1 MFSWLGDILGTLG
14 ESISG
19 VIFDTMLRWFYDII
33 YGAAAA
39 FLAQVSSLGTEIF
52 DLDWVQAF
60 VRLFGLLAWA
70 LYATGVVVA
79 VFDVA
84 IEYQTGWANLKT
96 TALNVLKGFFA
107 CSLIGELPI
116 ALYKFCIT
124 LQGSFLNG
132 IVPFFSGSARETL
145 AETGTGVLVG
155 SFFAGNISSQIGL
168 VHLLCLTAFLYCF
181 VKLFFANI
189 KRGGILLTQIAVGSL
204 YLFSVPRGYTD
215 GFNQWMRQ
223 VVALCLTAF
232 LQTTLLYVGLLT
244 FRANMFLSL
253 GIMLAAREVPRI
265 AQHSGLQKGN
275 YRKIKGLS
283 ALFTRIKRKYITDK
297 SYKKA
302 TIHNA

>member
-14 ESISG
+14 ESISS
-19 VIFDTMLRWFYDII
+19 VIFDTMLRWFYDTI

-39 FLAQVSSLGTEIF
+39 FLAQIGSLGTEIF

-84 IEYQTGWANLKT
+84 IEYQTGRANLKT

-107 CSLIGELPI
+107 CSPIGELPI

-132 IVPFFSGSARETL
+132 IVPLFSGSARETL

-189 KRGGILLTQIAVGSL
+189 KRRHFIDADRSRQSVSFQRAARLHGWFQPVDAAGRGAVSDGVFADDAAVCRPADL
-204 YLFSVPRGYTD
+204 PGEHVPRPWHYAG
-215 GFNQWMRQ
+215 GKRG
-223 VVALCLTAF
+223 AAH
-232 LQTTLLYVGLLT
+232 
-244 FRANMFLSL
+244 RA
-253 GIMLAAREVPRI
+253 AVRA
-265 AQHSGLQKGN
+265 
-275 YRKIKGLS
+275 
-283 ALFTRIKRKYITDK
+283 
-297 SYKKA
+297 
-302 TIHNA
+302 